1 MFLVMFGEDDDI
13 VGREGAEV
21 ACEQPTAVSHRLV
34 LTPDVFDLASIFT
47 KQIVIVTITK
57 W

>member
-1 MFLVMFGEDDDI
+1 MFGEDDDI